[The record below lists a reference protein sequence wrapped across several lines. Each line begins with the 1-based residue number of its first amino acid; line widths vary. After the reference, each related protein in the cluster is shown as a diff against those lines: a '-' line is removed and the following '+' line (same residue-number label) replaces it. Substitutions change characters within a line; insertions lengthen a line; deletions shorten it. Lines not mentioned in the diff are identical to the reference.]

1 MMLIC
6 KCVDELYSGILQ
18 CKFMI
23 MYHVLHMVL
32 VGNTEN
38 MLVSLCLLLG

>member
-1 MMLIC
+1 MLIW

-23 MYHVLHMVL
+23 MYHMVL
-32 VGNTEN
+32 VVGNTEN
-38 MLVSLCLLLG
+38 ILVSLCLLLG

>member
-1 MMLIC
+1 MLIW
-6 KCVDELYSGILQ
+6 KCVDKLYSGILQ

-23 MYHVLHMVL
+23 MYHVHDMVL
-32 VGNTEN
+32 VVGNRDN